1 LPADI
6 PESFDSPDTPPD
18 TDNEDLV
25 VAKPRRKRRTKAEM
39 QADAGAAS
47 IDLGGATS
55 TPAKKRKT
63 KGDLGARQIQGIH
76 AILAQIPGLDCM
88 MLADEEAAMLAQA
101 MAGVAA
107 EYDIEISGKTGAIV
121 GMVAAVGMIYVP
133 RAIHVVKSRKKK
145 PAVVP
150 RPPQAQE
157 TAVAYGDAAS
167 APQVAY

>member
-6 PESFDSPDTPPD
+6 PESFDSPDTPPE
-18 TDNEDLV
+18 TDDLA

-47 IDLGGATS
+47 IDLGGASS

-150 RPPQAQE
+150 QPLPE
-157 TAVAYGDAAS
+157 TAAVYGDAPS
-167 APQVAY
+167 APQAGY